1 MDRTMKSSDDEAGRG
16 PKDDLPNPARNSMT
30 RRSQLSGSAHKSG
43 QAGAAGTTGLEP
55 STLSLHS
62 LHVSEISVHVYIILY
77 LILLGELFHET
88 LAHEIPFIRR
98 L

>member
-62 LHVSEISVHVYIILY
+62 VHISVIFCTCLY
-77 LILLGELFHET
+77 RILLPELFHET
-88 LAHEIPFIRR
+88 LAHERPFIRR